1 MAPTAPR
8 SVAAHGPSVAA
19 VTLGVALALLVVRA
33 APPPKPPPGPGPG
46 AGIVIVGPLG
56 LRAPAPSR

>member
-1 MAPTAPR
+1 MAPTAAQK
-8 SVAAHGPSVAA
+8 VAAHGPSVAA

-33 APPPKPPPGPGPG
+33 APPPQPRTIPGAG

-56 LRAPAPSR
+56 LRAPAPSK